1 MIHHID
7 AHNGSIRFY
16 KDGGVVGQAN
26 NASWIAHI
34 LKVHGGFDEYASMS
48 SSIQFGEESGFE
60 YDEQVE
66 ELLMEGMD
74 LHANM

>member
-26 NASWIAHI
+26 NAKWIAHI
-34 LKVHGGFDEYASMS
+34 LKVHGGFDEHASMS
-48 SSIQFGEESGFE
+48 SSMQFASEEGFE
-60 YDEQVE
+60 NDDTAMDM
-66 ELLMEGMD
+66 LMEGMS

>member
-26 NASWIAHI
+26 NANWIAHI
-34 LKVHGGFDEYASMS
+34 LKVHGGFDEHASMS
-48 SSIQFGEESGFE
+48 SSMQFASEEGFE
-60 YDEQVE
+60 NDDTAMDM
-66 ELLMEGMD
+66 LMEGMS